1 MDDRRRRV
9 RAARERSGGHAGRRR
24 PAERRDARVRPDGRR
39 RHRGFVRDRAFGRG
53 GGGMKLGVAYDPEH
67 ESPDAW
73 PVDYRKLKDA
83 GIRYIRI
90 AEFAW
95 AARRPGGS
103 AAGS

>member
-1 MDDRRRRV
+1 
-9 RAARERSGGHAGRRR
+9 
-24 PAERRDARVRPDGRR
+24 
-39 RHRGFVRDRAFGRG
+39 
-53 GGGMKLGVAYDPEH
+53 MKLGVAYDPEH